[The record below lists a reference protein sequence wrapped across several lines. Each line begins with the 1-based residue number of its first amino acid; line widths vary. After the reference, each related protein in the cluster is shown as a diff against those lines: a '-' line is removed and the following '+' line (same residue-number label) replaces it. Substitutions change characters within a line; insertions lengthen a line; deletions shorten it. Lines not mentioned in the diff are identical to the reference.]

1 MMRQERCWLQ
11 SFPGCWKIPATWCEG
26 VRIAWL
32 LLFALPLLLSSCAS
46 LSKFPGVGRIREYEF
61 CSEQVPPAFDGF
73 RIVFAS
79 DFHYKSKFKE
89 KQLRNAVRAM
99 NSVSP
104 DLLLMG
110 GDYQESCE
118 AVPELFAELAQVKAP
133 YGKIGVLGN
142 NDYERCRD
150 EIIQQMQLYGM
161 TLLEHQN
168 DTIRKEQQQII
179 VSGVRNPFDLVH
191 NGVSPTLS
199 LSPTDFVILLTHTP
213 DYVEDTDVANT
224 DLALAGHTHG
234 GQVTFLRWIVPET
247 GSKYGKRFLSG
258 KARNSKG
265 IPVITT
271 NGLGTSRKNIRF
283 CAPSEIVLIVL
294 RTSRLGELTPDTPK
308 TNL

>member
-1 MMRQERCWLQ
+1 MVYRRW
-11 SFPGCWKIPATWCEG
+11 GCLCPDRRLFGWKKTNLWKIS
-26 VRIAWL
+26 
-32 LLFALPLLLSSCAS
+32 LFLAVLSFSSCAS
-46 LSKFPGVGRIREYEF
+46 LSKFPGVGRIKKYEF
-61 CSEQVPPAFDGF
+61 CSEQIPPAFDGF

-79 DFHYKSKFKE
+79 DFHYKSKFRE

-99 NSVSP
+99 NAVSP

-110 GDYQESCE
+110 GDYQEGCE
-118 AVPELFAELAQVKAP
+118 VVLELYAELSRVKAP

-150 EIIQQMQLYGM
+150 EIIRVMRLYGM
-161 TLLEHQN
+161 KLLEHQN
-168 DTIRKEQQQII
+168 DTIRKEDQQII

-199 LSPTDFVILLTHTP
+199 LSPDDFVILLTHTP
-213 DYVEDTDVANT
+213 DYAEDVDVSNT

-234 GQVTFLRWIVPET
+234 GQVTFLGLIVPET

-258 KARNSKG
+258 KAFNSKG

-271 NGLGTSRKNIRF
+271 NGLGTSKKNIRF

-294 RTSRLGELTPDTPK
+294 RK
-308 TNL
+308 K